1 MLSIWRE
8 NNIKCI
14 ALIYYMGKPLTVNIQ
29 NNTSGEW
36 ANVNNTYLEYLIQ
49 VSYPVFLWL
58 EPVTQGIDNIN
69 GAF

>member
-1 MLSIWRE
+1 
-8 NNIKCI
+8 
-14 ALIYYMGKPLTVNIQ
+14 MGKPFTADIQ

-58 EPVTQGIDNIN
+58 EPVAQGIDNIN